1 MISYKKAMLN
11 VLSSFFDIFIS
22 LADRNDGGGVG
33 GRETMTVQ
41 LNSDRVSPGI
51 LWNVCFNLKDKKG
64 TYRDE

>member
-33 GRETMTVQ
+33 GRETMTV
-41 LNSDRVSPGI
+41 
-51 LWNVCFNLKDKKG
+51 
-64 TYRDE
+64 